1 MDLGGAKRSRSPSA
15 ASPGDPLGP
24 FPSLGKD
31 LAPQGETLPLP
42 PQAAKYPSPGT
53 AGATPSPRRAKPCPR
68 RRKRRKSPGPVPQA
82 PKPLC
87 RPRRHP
93 LPPQIP
99 KIDTAL
105 PLYYNTRRTG
115 TNSGSG
121 PFPQADAWHR
131 NRIPRT
137 GPGAPTPGPLLWVCT
152 HPPQPETGVL
162 RLFEYSTF
170 PVLSQGGPQKTQG
183 SGRLA
188 ICTPRWRERS
198 PGAAFCS
205 VRVPKSWPP
214 SAFGRRPGKERLR
227 DSGQNKGEGGWKW
240 TLERSIPY
248 FRTVM

>member
-1 MDLGGAKRSRSPSA
+1 MENEAQGPKFDLWLPPVPLWLLSGHPERSS
-15 ASPGDPLGP
+15 
-24 FPSLGKD
+24 
-31 LAPQGETLPLP
+31 P
-42 PQAAKYPSPGT
+42 PQAAKYL
-53 AGATPSPRRAKPCPR
+53 
-68 RRKRRKSPGPVPQA
+68 GPVPQA

-87 RPRRHP
+87 RPRRHL

-115 TNSGSG
+115 ANSGSG

-137 GPGAPTPGPLLWVCT
+137 GPGAATPGPLLWVRS

-205 VRVPKSWPP
+205 VRVPKFLAAAPAGGGWAKKTS
-214 SAFGRRPGKERLR
+214 GPGR
-227 DSGQNKGEGGWKW
+227 DS
-240 TLERSIPY
+240 ERKQAE
-248 FRTVM
+248 